1 MVCPPRPPPE
11 QPSTLL
17 DEEIVP
23 FSETVPS
30 EETNVMVP
38 LVAVVLMFRAPAGV
52 VPVELM
58 VVIPPLTEAEPL
70 AEMFIAP

>member
-1 MVCPPRPPPE
+1 
-11 QPSTLL
+11 
-17 DEEIVP
+17 
-23 FSETVPS
+23 
-30 EETNVMVP
+30 MVP